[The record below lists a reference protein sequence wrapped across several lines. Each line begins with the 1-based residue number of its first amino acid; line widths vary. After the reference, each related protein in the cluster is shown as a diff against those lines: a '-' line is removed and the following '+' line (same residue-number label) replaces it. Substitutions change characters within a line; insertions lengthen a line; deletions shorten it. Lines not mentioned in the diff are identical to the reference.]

1 MPHNLEPPHTAMQNS
16 VKRQSYKSASK
27 SVPKSALILGAGYTA
42 RSFIPHLQARSYEV
56 SATRRAKPIGIQG
69 VNEIDF
75 TQGLTP
81 KLAKAFETADVILN
95 SVPPYKPTPNNI
107 TPHFADPV
115 LASLSQLTPK
125 KRAWIGYLSATSVYG
140 DMGGALAN
148 EDSPVNPSLRR
159 GKARA
164 NAEIA
169 WIETAWPVHIF
180 RLAGIYGPDMNG
192 VTRNP
197 FGRLAAGTA
206 RAVVKNGHVV
216 NRIHVD
222 DICSALLKS
231 IDAPNPQRIYNIADG
246 NPSAPQDVLYYAAEL
261 IGAPRPKTV
270 SVDSPEITAMA
281 RTFYAETKRIDI
293 SRAQTELGWTPK
305 YPNYQAGLQAILK
318 HRAP

>member
-16 VKRQSYKSASK
+16 VKRQSYKPAS
-27 SVPKSALILGAGYTA
+27 KSALILGAGYTA
-42 RSFIPHLQARSYEV
+42 RSFIPHLQARGYEV

-69 VNEIDF
+69 VREIDF

-107 TPHFADPV
+107 TPHFADPA

-140 DMGGALAN
+140 DMSGAWAN
-148 EDSPVNPSLRR
+148 EDSPVSPSLRR

-169 WIETAWPVHIF
+169 WIETAWSVHVF
-180 RLAGIYGPDMNG
+180 RLAGIYGPNMNG

-246 NPSAPQDVLYYAAEL
+246 QPAAPQDVLYYAAKL

-305 YPNYQAGLQAILK
+305 CPNYQAGLQAILK
-318 HRAP
+318 CAAP